1 MPEFQRQKHKSLT
14 NEQLYEEYN
23 RIDEPK
29 SKPKSGSTAKK
40 KKKPVAKEASPVNHE
55 HRERQQEPQK
65 EHRKEQQKEQQN
77 KQQKEAQRRPVK
89 KRKPASAKANTSA
102 KKKRSSK
109 PNTRKRGGKMTLYYV
124 LAAVVAIAAVSI
136 MSVTVL
142 FNISSFAVEGNT
154 VYSEEQ
160 IIAASGIDKGNNLLR
175 INIGSAEERIVSS
188 LVYIDA
194 ARISRSF
201 PNRLVINVEP
211 AQPALSFAVGSSF
224 YIISERG
231 RLLEIGQISADCPVV
246 KGFVSVAGIQIG
258 EQLED
263 DEEGRIGIALRMIK
277 YMREYGL
284 NRYCEI
290 DLSDTLNIILTYDG
304 RVVMELGASTQLE
317 DKFYHA
323 SLLVKDEI
331 AANERCSLILS
342 NPDRVVKRPIYG
354 NDGEDE
360 GYIVEDG
367 EDENDND
374 EDNDEDNGLEEPGE

>member
-29 SKPKSGSTAKK
+29 SKPKSGSAAKK
-40 KKKPVAKEASPVNHE
+40 KKKPAAKEASPVNHE

-65 EHRKEQQKEQQN
+65 EHRKEPQN

-89 KRKPASAKANTSA
+89 KRKPASAKANTST
-102 KKKRSSK
+102 KKKPASK
-109 PNTRKRGGKMTLYYV
+109 PKTRKRGGKMTLYYV
-124 LAAVVAIAAVSI
+124 LVAVVAIAAVSI

-142 FNISSFAVEGNT
+142 FNISSFAVEGAT

-188 LVYIDA
+188 LVYIDN

-246 KGFVSVAGIQIG
+246 KGFASVAGTQIG
-258 EQLED
+258 EQFED

-323 SLLVKDEI
+323 SLLIKEEI

-342 NPDRVVKRPIYG
+342 NPDRVVKRPIYD

-367 EDENDND
+367 ENENDND
-374 EDNDEDNGLEEPGE
+374 DNNDENNGLEEPDE